1 MSTSRSTGLLGVGTT
16 VVSSYVNY
24 VNGISVI
31 SDSTNTATVTIYDSA
46 DGVTNMTNAKTI
58 AKVSATVNTGSNSLA
73 FTNPIRCENGI
84 TVVVSGTGTPAA
96 IVLFGG
102 TLN

>member
-1 MSTSRSTGLLGVGTT
+1 MSTSRSSGLISVGTVT
-16 VVSSYVNY
+16 LSSTVNY
-24 VNGISVI
+24 INGVSVI

-46 DGVTNMTNAKTI
+46 DGLTNMTAAKTL
-58 AKVSATVNTGSNSLA
+58 AKVSATTTTGSNSLA

-84 TVVVSGTGTPAA
+84 TVVVSGTGSPTA
-96 IVLFGG
+96 IVLYGG